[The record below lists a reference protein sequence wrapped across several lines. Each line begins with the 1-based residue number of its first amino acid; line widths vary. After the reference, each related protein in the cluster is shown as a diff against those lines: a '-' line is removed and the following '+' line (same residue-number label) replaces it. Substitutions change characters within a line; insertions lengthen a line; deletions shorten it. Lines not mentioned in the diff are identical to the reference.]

1 MSETKKTDTVAEAAV
16 PKQASAPEDGSAERE
31 VLLRVE
37 GLTKHFPIKKGIL
50 QRQVGAVKAV
60 DGLDFEVRK
69 GETLGVVG
77 ESGCGKSTMGRVIT
91 RLEDPTGGK
100 ITFEGK
106 DITRLSTA
114 QMRPLRRDIQMIFQ
128 DPYGSLN
135 PRHTIGSIVSA
146 PFRLQGVE
154 PEGGVKKEVQ
164 RLLELVGLSPEH
176 YNRYPHEFSGGQR
189 QRIGI
194 ARALALKPKLVVA
207 DEPVSALDVSIQAQ
221 VVNLMDDLQEELGL
235 TYVIIAHDL
244 SVVRHVSD
252 RIAVMYLG
260 KIVELADRTSLYE
273 APMHPYTKALMS
285 AVPVPDTKR
294 RGAKSERI
302 LLRGDVPSPIAPP
315 SGCHFHTRCW
325 KATQICATTEPQLV
339 ELKPGQRVACHHPE
353 NFADQAPQDTV
364 LLSAAKEA
372 SELVPDAVVSDGPAE
387 EPAEPAEPAEP
398 SAAEKAE
405 ESAGSEKSAEAEE
418 PEKAEKSAEAEEPEK
433 AEESAEAK
441 ASGTAEAPAPAE
453 AAETPEN
460 AEVAETTEAAEP
472 AETAEPEEASQA
484 TESAEA
490 AKSEEAS
497 EATEAAEATESKETS
512 EVTESAEAATA
523 EATAEAS
530 DTAAAPEAAEAAAA
544 VETSEEKTGPGAKST
559 TAKSTT
565 GKASSGKSTTA
576 KAAAP
581 SDSEEPTGK

>member
-1 MSETKKTDTVAEAAV
+1 MSETKKADATEAAAKV
-16 PKQASAPEDGSAERE
+16 PHQGSAPEERD
-31 VLLRVE
+31 VLLKVQ

-50 QRQVGAVKAV
+50 QRQVAAVKAV
-60 DGLDFEVRK
+60 DGIDFEVRR

-91 RLEDPTGGK
+91 RLQDPTGGT
-100 ITFEGK
+100 IEFEGK

-114 QMRPLRRDIQMIFQ
+114 GMRPLRRDIQMIFQ

-176 YNRYPHEFSGGQR
+176 FNRYPHEFSGGQR

-221 VVNLMDDLQEELGL
+221 VVNLMDDLQSELGL

-285 AVPVPDTKR
+285 AVPVPDPKR

-302 LLRGDVPSPIAPP
+302 LLKGDVPSPISPP
-315 SGCHFHTRCW
+315 SGCRFHTRCW
-325 KATQICATTEPQLV
+325 KATEICRTTEPPLL
-339 ELKPGQRVACHHPE
+339 ELKPGQQVACHHPE
-353 NFADQAPQDTV
+353 NAEDQAPQDTV
-364 LLSAAKEA
+364 LLSAARDA
-372 SELVPDAVVSDGPAE
+372 VELVSVGETPQTPAKTADGAVAEKKTVEKAVVAE
-387 EPAEPAEPAEP
+387 TVVEKT
-398 SAAEKAE
+398 AEKAVAE
-405 ESAGSEKSAEAEE
+405 KAVVEKTAEKTVEKAAAAETAAESAAPAEADTADEPAAVEDPVVEAPAAEAPAAESAEAE
-418 PEKAEKSAEAEEPEK
+418 SGRQ
-433 AEESAEAK
+433 ESTDK
-441 ASGTAEAPAPAE
+441 
-453 AAETPEN
+453 
-460 AEVAETTEAAEP
+460 
-472 AETAEPEEASQA
+472 
-484 TESAEA
+484 
-490 AKSEEAS
+490 
-497 EATEAAEATESKETS
+497 
-512 EVTESAEAATA
+512 
-523 EATAEAS
+523 
-530 DTAAAPEAAEAAAA
+530 
-544 VETSEEKTGPGAKST
+544 
-559 TAKSTT
+559 
-565 GKASSGKSTTA
+565 
-576 KAAAP
+576 
-581 SDSEEPTGK
+581 

>member
-16 PKQASAPEDGSAERE
+16 PKQASAPEERD
-31 VLLRVE
+31 VLLKVE

-60 DGLDFEVRK
+60 DGIDFEVRK

-91 RLEDPTGGK
+91 RLQDPTGGK
-100 ITFEGK
+100 ITFEGQ
-106 DITRLSTA
+106 DITRLSTG

-164 RLLELVGLSPEH
+164 RLLDLVGLSPEH

-221 VVNLMDDLQEELGL
+221 VVNLMDDLQQELGL

-273 APMHPYTKALMS
+273 SPMHPYTKALMS
-285 AVPVPDTKR
+285 AVPVPDPKR
-294 RGAKSERI
+294 RGQKSERI

-315 SGCHFHTRCW
+315 SGCRFHTRCW
-325 KATQICATTEPQLV
+325 KATQICQTTEPRLV
-339 ELKPGQRVACHHPE
+339 ELRPGQRVACHHPE

-364 LLSAAKEA
+364 LLTAAKEA
-372 SELVPDAVVSDGPAE
+372 SELVPDAVLSEGPAE
-387 EPAEPAEPAEP
+387 KEPVPEKAT
-398 SAAEKAE
+398 AAEETAAEQAAVSEKPAASEE
-405 ESAGSEKSAEAEE
+405 ESASGEAAASEEGAASG
-418 PEKAEKSAEAEEPEK
+418 KAAVSE
-433 AEESAEAK
+433 EESASTDETASEEEAVSAK
-441 ASGTAEAPAPAE
+441 AASQEESASEE
-453 AAETPEN
+453 
-460 AEVAETTEAAEP
+460 EVA
-472 AETAEPEEASQA
+472 
-484 TESAEA
+484 
-490 AKSEEAS
+490 AS
-497 EATEAAEATESKETS
+497 EAAA
-512 EVTESAEAATA
+512 
-523 EATAEAS
+523 
-530 DTAAAPEAAEAAAA
+530 
-544 VETSEEKTGPGAKST
+544 SEEVAASGVKTGPGAKVAAGK
-559 TAKSTT
+559 TAPEADAPAEEPTAATGAGADDPAEGSGDTGGVAEETGREAEAT
-565 GKASSGKSTTA
+565 GKASGA
-576 KAAAP
+576 
-581 SDSEEPTGK
+581 DSQESTGK

>member
-1 MSETKKTDTVAEAAV
+1 MSETKKTDTVAEATV
-16 PKQASAPEDGSAERE
+16 PKQASSPEERD

-50 QRQVGAVKAV
+50 QRQVGAVRAV
-60 DGLDFEVRK
+60 DGIDFEVRK

-91 RLEDPTGGK
+91 RLQDPTGGR
-100 ITFEGK
+100 ITFEGQ
-106 DITRLSTA
+106 DITRLSTGR
-114 QMRPLRRDIQMIFQ
+114 MRPLRRDIQMIFQ

-164 RLLELVGLSPEH
+164 RLLELVGLNPEH

-273 APMHPYTKALMS
+273 APMHPYTNALMS
-285 AVPVPDTKR
+285 AVPVPDPKR
-294 RGAKSERI
+294 RGQKSERI

-315 SGCHFHTRCW
+315 SGCRFHTRCW
-325 KATQICATTEPQLV
+325 KATQICKTTEPQLV

-364 LLSAAKEA
+364 LLSVAKAA
-372 SELVPDAVVSDGPAE
+372 SELVPDAITAGGSAAAE
-387 EPAEPAEPAEP
+387 EAAVSETAAAEKTATAEETAVAAKPAAEAKSEAEAEPEAE
-398 SAAEKAE
+398 SAAE
-405 ESAGSEKSAEAEE
+405 
-418 PEKAEKSAEAEEPEK
+418 
-433 AEESAEAK
+433 
-441 ASGTAEAPAPAE
+441 
-453 AAETPEN
+453 
-460 AEVAETTEAAEP
+460 
-472 AETAEPEEASQA
+472 
-484 TESAEA
+484 
-490 AKSEEAS
+490 AKSEAEPVAEEEA
-497 EATEAAEATESKETS
+497 
-512 EVTESAEAATA
+512 
-523 EATAEAS
+523 
-530 DTAAAPEAAEAAAA
+530 AAEAAAESGA
-544 VETSEEKTGPGAKST
+544 KTGPGAKVS
-559 TAKSTT
+559 T
-565 GKASSGKSTTA
+565 GKAEPAADGAADAPEASAGAASDAPAAEPEAVAEQAGRKAEAERDAESGA
-576 KAAAP
+576 EAAADAG
-581 SDSEEPTGK
+581 SDSQESTDK